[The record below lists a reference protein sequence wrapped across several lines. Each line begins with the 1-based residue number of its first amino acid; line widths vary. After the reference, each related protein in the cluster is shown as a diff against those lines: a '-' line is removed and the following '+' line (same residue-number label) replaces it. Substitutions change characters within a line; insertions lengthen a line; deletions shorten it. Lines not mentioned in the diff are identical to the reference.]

1 MAFLLHH
8 LVWPPISNKN
18 NPQVTHSWLLIRFLT
33 LLMISG
39 FCNSNPG
46 IYLGFFMLAT
56 FCFVFVSALLVNSC
70 THHRY
75 CADKR
80 FNIKSFESLLSYT
93 FVDSFLLLEGVNES
107 HKSDTQYKGLLIY

>member
-39 FCNSNPG
+39 FCNSNPST
-46 IYLGFFMLAT
+46 YLGFFMSAT
-56 FCFVFVSALLVNSC
+56 LNLVFVLALFINCGAYRHLCV
-70 THHRY
+70 
-75 CADKR
+75 
-80 FNIKSFESLLSYT
+80 
-93 FVDSFLLLEGVNES
+93 
-107 HKSDTQYKGLLIY
+107 

>member
-1 MAFLLHH
+1 
-8 LVWPPISNKN
+8 
-18 NPQVTHSWLLIRFLT
+18 
-33 LLMISG
+33 MISG

-46 IYLGFFMLAT
+46 IYLGFFMPAT
-56 FCFVFVSALLVNSC
+56 FCFVFVSALLVNSSI
-70 THHRY
+70 HHRY

-93 FVDSFLLLEGVNES
+93 FLDSFLLLEGVNES